1 MAVEIKAIPTLR
13 GEAAER
19 LIRNSEDNL
28 LRKGSIDFSKEAAYS
43 YAILKNAERGEVRYG
58 VSSE

>member
-13 GEAAER
+13 GEAAKR
-19 LIRNSEDNL
+19 LIQNSEENF
-28 LRKGSIDFSKEAAYS
+28 LRRGCIDFSKEAAYS
-43 YAILKNAERGEVRYG
+43 YSILRNAEREGVKCG